1 MALPG
6 FVASR
11 RARAWIALACIGL
24 MLIAVNIIAGRFLTA
39 RLDLTGE
46 RLYTLSRGTRQTLA
60 RIDEP
65 ITLRFYYSTRL
76 GDSVPAYGVYAQRVR
91 ELLDEYVAAAKGKL
105 RLEIHNPQPFS
116 DVEDRAVAFGLQA
129 VPLDQQGEQVFFGLA
144 GTNSTDDQQV
154 IAFFAPDHERL
165 LEYDLTRLVH
175 NLAVPKRTVVGLISS
190 LPLEGDTMV
199 AMRGRPTRPLAI
211 IEQLRQL
218 DRIETIGGDLEAVP
232 PDIDVLMLVHP
243 QNLPDTTLF
252 AIDQFVLKGGKALVF
267 VDPYSELQAG
277 ERTQP
282 GAPADSDL
290 APLFKKWGLRL
301 LPNTVAG
308 DRQNAMRVAVSAGGG
323 RAQALDYIAWLK
335 LRGSDINHDDVITA
349 DLKQLAMGSAGILEP
364 VEGTTTRL
372 EPLVTTSPDAT
383 KIPVDKIAPLP
394 DVAGLLTGFKSD
406 HTRYTLAARIGG
418 PVETAFPDGPPKPAP
433 AKPDEPAKPADP
445 PKPTDSTPPP
455 DFLRRSA
462 QPINVVV
469 VADTDMLD
477 DRFWADTRDFFGRRV
492 TVPFANNAD
501 FVANA
506 VEVLAGGEDLVDLR
520 SRGSSAR
527 PFTVVDNI
535 QRAADER
542 YAAEQR
548 ALQDKLKQTQQKLRE
563 LTGNDPANPAAL
575 SSEQTQTI
583 DEFRAEM
590 VATRQQ
596 LRAVQVALRQDIEW
610 LKAILE
616 FCDIALVPILVAAA
630 AVVLGG
636 LRLRRRRRRQAQ
648 PALA

>member
-1 MALPG
+1 MALSG
-6 FVASR
+6 LAASR
-11 RARAWIALACIGL
+11 RARAWIALVCIGL

-65 ITLRFYYSTRL
+65 ITLRLYYSARL
-76 GDSVPAYGVYAQRVR
+76 GDSVPSYGVYAQRVR
-91 ELLDEYVAAAKGKL
+91 ELLDEYVAASKGKL
-105 RLEIHNPQPFS
+105 RLEIYNPQAFS

-129 VPLDQQGEQVFFGLA
+129 VPLDAQGEQVFFGLA
-144 GTNSTDDQQV
+144 GTNSTDDQQIV
-154 IAFFAPDHERL
+154 AFFAPDRERL

-175 NLAVPKRTVVGLISS
+175 NLAVPKRTTVGLVSS
-190 LPLEGDTMV
+190 LPLEGDMTA
-199 AMRGRPTRPLAI
+199 AMRGRAVRPLAI
-211 IEQLRQL
+211 IDQLRQL
-218 DRIETIGGDLEAVP
+218 DRVETIGADFDAVP

-243 QNLPDTTLF
+243 QNLPDKTLF

-277 ERTQP
+277 ERTRP

-290 APLFKKWGLRL
+290 EPLFKKWGLRL

-308 DRQNAMRVAVSAGGG
+308 DRRDAMRVAVSGAGG
-323 RAQALDYIAWLK
+323 RAQAIDYIAWVK
-335 LRGSDINHDDVITA
+335 LHGAEINHEDVITA

-364 VEGTTTRL
+364 VDGATTKL
-372 EPLVTTSPDAT
+372 EPLVTTSFDST
-383 KIPVDKIAPLP
+383 KIPVDKVAPLP

-406 HTRYTLAARIGG
+406 NTRYTLAARISGT
-418 PVETAFPDGPPKPAP
+418 VETAFPDGPPKPAP
-433 AKPDEPAKPADP
+433 ATAKPDEPPKPADAA
-445 PKPTDSTPPP
+445 PPP
-455 DFLRRSA
+455 DFLRQSV

-477 DRFWADTRDFFGRRV
+477 DRFWTDTRDFFGRRV
-492 TVPFANNAD
+492 IVPFANNAD

-506 VEVLAGGEDLVDLR
+506 IEVLAGGEDLVDLR

-527 PFTVVDNI
+527 PFTVVEEI
-535 QRAADER
+535 QRAAEER

-575 SSEQTQTI
+575 SPEQARTI

-590 VATRQQ
+590 VTTRQQ
-596 LRAVQVALRQDIEW
+596 LRAVQAALRQDIEW

-616 FCDIALVPILVAAA
+616 FCDIALVPILVAVAA
-630 AVVLGG
+630 IVLGG
-636 LRLRRRRRRQAQ
+636 LRLRRRRRRQTR

>member
-1 MALPG
+1 MAPTDMALSG

-11 RARAWIALACIGL
+11 RARAWIALVCIGL
-24 MLIAVNIIAGRFLTA
+24 MLIAVNVIAGRFLTA

-76 GDSVPAYGVYAQRVR
+76 GDSAPSYGVYAQRVR
-91 ELLDEYVAAAKGKL
+91 ELLDEYVTAAKGKL
-105 RLEIHNPQPFS
+105 RLEIYNPQSFS

-154 IAFFAPDHERL
+154 ITFFAPDRERL
-165 LEYDLTRLVH
+165 LEYDLTRLIH
-175 NLAVPKRTVVGLISS
+175 NLAVPKRTTVGLISS
-190 LPLEGDTMV
+190 LPLEGDMMAV
-199 AMRGRPTRPLAI
+199 MRGRAVRPLAI
-211 IEQLRQL
+211 IDQLRQTA
-218 DRIETIGGDLEAVP
+218 RIETIGADLDAVP
-232 PDIDVLMLVHP
+232 SDIDVLMLVHP
-243 QNLPDTTLF
+243 QNLPDKTLF

-277 ERTQP
+277 ERTRP

-290 APLFKKWGLRL
+290 EPLFKKWGVRL
-301 LPNTVAG
+301 LPNTIAG
-308 DRQNAMRVAVSAGGG
+308 DRRDAMRVAISGGGG
-323 RAQALDYIAWLK
+323 RAQALDYIAWLN
-335 LRGSDINHDDVITA
+335 LRGEAINHDDVITA

-364 VEGTTTRL
+364 VDGAATKL
-372 EPLVTTSPDAT
+372 EPLVTTSPDST
-383 KIPVDKIAPLP
+383 KIPVDKVAPLP

-406 HTRYTLAARIGG
+406 DTRYTLAARISG

-433 AKPDEPAKPADP
+433 AKPEEPAKPADTAP
-445 PKPTDSTPPP
+445 QPN
-455 DFLRRSA
+455 FLRRSA
-462 QPINVVV
+462 EPINIVV

-492 TVPFANNAD
+492 IVPFANNAD

-506 VEVLAGGEDLVDLR
+506 IEVLAGGEDLIDLR

-527 PFTVVDNI
+527 PFTVVAEI

-563 LTGNDPANPAAL
+563 LTGNDPANPASL
-575 SSEQTQTI
+575 SPEQARTI

-596 LRAVQVALRQDIEW
+596 LRAVQAALRHDIEW

-616 FCDIALVPILVAAA
+616 FCDIALVPILVAVAA
-630 AVVLGG
+630 MLLGA
-636 LRLRRRRRRQAQ
+636 LRLRRRHRRQTQ